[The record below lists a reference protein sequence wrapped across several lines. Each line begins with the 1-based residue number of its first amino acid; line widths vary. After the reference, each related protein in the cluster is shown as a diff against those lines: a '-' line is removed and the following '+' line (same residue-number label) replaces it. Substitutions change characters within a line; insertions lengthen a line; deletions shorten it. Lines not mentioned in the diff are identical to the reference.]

1 MVVLAGL
8 TAVGGTTATF
18 AQAVHA
24 RRRAVGVYRA
34 TGANRL
40 QLVRILLA
48 DACRLSIPAIAAAVI
63 AALATIR
70 LLALAGLFTVF
81 GVRLSPQIPLPILL
95 LAVGSALLLMFLSVL
110 IAALP
115 YLLAEPTAVQRGQRT
130 VSREPEESKGERL

>member
-40 QLVRILLA
+40 RLVRILLT
-48 DACRLSIPAIAAAVI
+48 DACRLSIPAIIVAII
-63 AALATIR
+63 AALLTLR

-95 LAVGSALLLMFLSVL
+95 LAAGSALVLMCLSVL
-110 IAALP
+110 IAAMP
-115 YLLAEPTAVQRGQRT
+115 YLVSEPTAVQRGT
-130 VSREPEESKGERL
+130 TPIEPEESWGERL